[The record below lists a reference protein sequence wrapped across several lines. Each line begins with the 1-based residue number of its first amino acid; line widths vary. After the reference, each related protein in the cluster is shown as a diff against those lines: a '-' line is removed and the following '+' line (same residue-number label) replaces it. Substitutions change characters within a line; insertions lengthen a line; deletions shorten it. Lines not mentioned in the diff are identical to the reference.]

1 VQENV
6 NSTDISL
13 FSAVVTLDILNRTMT
28 FDLSATEFL
37 NSPAGTGCSAAFEV
51 QDQNGVTLAAIDWTD
66 PQIPNLAV
74 TTTYTLDLSYINYN
88 FLFTAYKITAAI
100 RDTDNKIFYLYFPVK
115 KICIPSGFN
124 DFGYVD
130 GIFIVNADCS
140 NAVLTVKEATN
151 FTYNNLSP
159 DTTATDGTLYYP
171 LGTIAAI
178 PFAKTPFSNNVV
190 FTGTYKIDNSTTAT
204 YDLSDGFFV
213 VVAYVTKNEFTFS
226 CEKSMVDVLCCISDT
241 QKAYEAN
248 CDNARGTRYFQ
259 QLQKVSIPL
268 MVGLAKEQGGVDASG
283 EAAQIRKILNCDCG
297 RGAIKHVQ
305 QDPVNPTVYDI
316 VINGVGGTNVTTNI
330 TGSTKS
336 FVVSSNTYVVGKKD
350 TGDLAFTIT
359 VDTSTAYTVKYLI
372 KFNYGVMA
380 NYILTA
386 ISSDSTLL
394 TQLNSLVTAT
404 SNIDL
409 RNLDGSCIIDMSD
422 NNYFFTFRVPSIN
435 TIVTNIVINGATYNA
450 PTPTC
455 L

>member
-13 FSAVVTLDILNRTMT
+13 FSTVVTLDILNRTMT

-66 PQIPNLAV
+66 PQIPDLAV

-100 RDTDNKIFYLYFPVK
+100 RDTDDKTFYLYFPVK

-213 VVAYVTKNEFTFS
+213 VVAYVTKNEFTS
-226 CEKSMVDVLCCISDT
+226 HAK
-241 QKAYEAN
+241 KAWWM
-248 CDNARGTRYFQ
+248 CF
-259 QLQKVSIPL
+259 
-268 MVGLAKEQGGVDASG
+268 
-283 EAAQIRKILNCDCG
+283 AAFPIR
-297 RGAIKHVQ
+297 RKHTK
-305 QDPVNPTVYDI
+305 PTV
-316 VINGVGGTNVTTNI
+316 I
-330 TGSTKS
+330 TQEAQGI
-336 FVVSSNTYVVGKKD
+336 FSSCRRFPYRSWWGLQRSRAAWMQAGK
-350 TGDLAFTIT
+350 
-359 VDTSTAYTVKYLI
+359 
-372 KFNYGVMA
+372 
-380 NYILTA
+380 
-386 ISSDSTLL
+386 
-394 TQLNSLVTAT
+394 
-404 SNIDL
+404 
-409 RNLDGSCIIDMSD
+409 RH
-422 NNYFFTFRVPSIN
+422 R
-435 TIVTNIVINGATYNA
+435 
-450 PTPTC
+450 
-455 L
+455 